1 MFSQFRN
8 VVEHLA
14 QETTRALENASL
26 PENQTEAHSRSQP
39 LETAAQRSASAPSSG
54 QLADSALSTLR
65 KSLAS
70 QRAGTSSSTT
80 RSGSPAP
87 TEKRLPKSNLEERLR
102 RATTGIV
109 EPLGPSTSNRS
120 PPNRSSTASP
130 SSMSKNPVN
139 RHQKSPSS
147 TPLPGSPA
155 VTAVIEDDSK
165 LALPTEL
172 SLQELPMTSEVP
184 PPKEPE
190 NQETNR
196 IPDPSPL
203 VEDTISAPAEDT
215 LPKDKDSVEV
225 IDVGNSNSIPLVE
238 DSPMASEPEPP
249 KDKDDDVVERTSSVD
264 ISPHPIE
271 VQRID
276 QVEESPCVIAAVSPE
291 NDHILRLEEA
301 VSIPLGP
308 KSSDETEMGEA
319 PVSSPKTVSTVDHS
333 AEVERLQERLRQVEQ
348 RFTGMLSHS
357 IGEELKLIL
366 SRRFDLFQ
374 ETTSRKI
381 SCRRGPPRN
390 IIVRKYSKYHCSS
403 RFLHQ
408 PQN

>member
-1 MFSQFRN
+1 MFTQFRN

-39 LETAAQRSASAPSSG
+39 LETAAQRSVSAPSSG
-54 QLADSALSTLR
+54 QLADSALSSLR

-109 EPLGPSTSNRS
+109 EPLGSSTSNRS

-130 SSMSKNPVN
+130 SSISKNPVN

-155 VTAVIEDDSK
+155 VTAVTEDDSK

-190 NQETNR
+190 NQETNG

-203 VEDTISAPAEDT
+203 VEDTISVPAEDT
-215 LPKDKDSVEV
+215 LPKDKEDSVEV
-225 IDVGNSNSIPLVE
+225 VDVGNSNCTPLVE
-238 DSPMASEPEPP
+238 DSPIASEPEPP

-264 ISPHPIE
+264 ISPLPIE

-301 VSIPLGP
+301 VAILLEP
-308 KSSDETEMGEA
+308 KLSDESEMGEA

-333 AEVERLQERLRQVEQ
+333 NEVERLQERLRQVEQ
-348 RFTGMLSHS
+348 RFTGMLRLSHS

-366 SRRFDLFQ
+366 SRRFDVF
-374 ETTSRKI
+374 
-381 SCRRGPPRN
+381 
-390 IIVRKYSKYHCSS
+390 
-403 RFLHQ
+403 
-408 PQN
+408 